1 MRLERATAYGILA
14 LAHMAARKAKAPQQV
29 HHISKETGVPVEYL
43 RKLMG
48 RLARAR
54 LIISTRGRHG
64 GFMLARPAN
73 KITMLQIVEAIEGPI
88 DPTSVLHDDLAFG
101 RKDATA
107 KRLQRWRHDAAMR
120 LRKMLESTTLGNIVG
135 AA

>member
-14 LAHMAARKAKAPQQV
+14 LAHMAGRKAKTPQQV

-54 LIISTRGRHG
+54 LINSTRGRHG
-64 GFMLARPAN
+64 GFTLGRPAN

-88 DPTSVLHDDLAFG
+88 DPASVLHDDLALG

-107 KRLQRWRHDAAMR
+107 KRLQKWRESVTQR
-120 LRKMLESTTLGNIVG
+120 VRKTLGVTTLGQITG
-135 AA
+135 K

>member
-1 MRLERATAYGILA
+1 
-14 LAHMAARKAKAPQQV
+14 MASRKAKTPQQV

-64 GFMLARPAN
+64 GFTLARPAK

-88 DPTSVLHDDLAFG
+88 DPASVLHDDLAFG

-107 KRLQRWRHDAAMR
+107 KRLQRWRHNTSMR
-120 LRKMLESTTLGNIVG
+120 MRQMLEGTTLGEITG
-135 AA
+135 S